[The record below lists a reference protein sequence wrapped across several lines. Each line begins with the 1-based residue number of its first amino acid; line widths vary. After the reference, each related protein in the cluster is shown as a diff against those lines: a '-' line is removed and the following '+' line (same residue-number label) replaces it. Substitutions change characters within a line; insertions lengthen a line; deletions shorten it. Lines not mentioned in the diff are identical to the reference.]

1 MLTLNVAD
9 KVLKSVYID
18 VVAEQINRRTSP
30 FYNMINKGSEDVS
43 GKEVLS
49 PCRFGINGG
58 IGCTKEDGLLPISS
72 PTTFMQLKAPLVNIF
87 GNLEITDK
95 LLRASKGTTGSF
107 INLLNNELDSLMEAA
122 KFNFGRMLFQDGT
135 GILAKISDHTSSTT
149 TVIAVNNVKH
159 IIEGMVVD
167 IVTDSGTN
175 ISTGHKVMLVDR
187 LAKTVK
193 IATPATAVNVGD
205 NIVLQGSFNSEIY
218 GLPYLFNNSIQMFY
232 GNVRANLS
240 YILPVAYQKAELTCD
255 SIQETMDNIEEKCGT
270 IPNLILMSYD
280 MRRKYLSH
288 LQGTRTNLDYMY
300 LDGGFKTMS
309 YNGIPMY
316 ADQFVENN
324 TMYLINSDDFKLQQ
338 LGDWSWIEGENGRIL
353 RQLDNKP
360 AYSATLVKYANLM
373 CTRPIAQSKLTIT
386 N

>member
-43 GKEVLS
+43 GKEILS

-58 IGCTKEDGLLPISS
+58 IGCTSEDGLLPISS
-72 PTTFMQLKAPLVNIF
+72 PTTFLQLNAPLVNIF
-87 GNLEITDK
+87 GNLEISDK
-95 LLRASKGTTGSF
+95 VLRASKGTTGSF

-122 KFNFGRMLFQDGT
+122 KFNFGRMLFQDGS
-135 GILAKISDHTSSTT
+135 GILAKVSDHTTSTS
-149 TVIAVNNVKH
+149 TVIAVTNVKH

-167 IVTDSGTN
+167 FVTEDGEN
-175 ISTGHKVMLVDR
+175 ISCGHKVILVDR
-187 LAKTVK
+187 TAKTIRLGNGVGV
-193 IATPATAVNVGD
+193 ATVGS
-205 NIVLQGSFNSEIY
+205 NIVLQGSFNNEIF
-218 GLPYLFNNSIQMFY
+218 GLPYLFNNNIPIFY
-232 GNVRANLS
+232 GNVRSTLS
-240 YILPVAYQKAELTCD
+240 YILPVAYQKPLLTCD
-255 SIQETMDNIEEKCGT
+255 SLQETLDNVEEKCGSV
-270 IPNLILMSYD
+270 PNLLLVSYD

-288 LQGTRTNLDYMY
+288 MQGTRTNMDYMY

-324 TMYLINSDDFKLQQ
+324 TMYLLNSEDFKLQQ
-338 LGDWSWIEGENGRIL
+338 LGDWSWIEGDNGRIL